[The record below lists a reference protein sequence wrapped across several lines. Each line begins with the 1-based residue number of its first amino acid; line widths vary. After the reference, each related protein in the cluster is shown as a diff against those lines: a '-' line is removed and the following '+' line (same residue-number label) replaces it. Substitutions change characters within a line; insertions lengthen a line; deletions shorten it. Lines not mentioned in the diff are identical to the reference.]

1 MQKKCSE
8 MQDSPGHS
16 LQLSGE
22 SGGSSIYANLLP
34 VPIKQTRGFICDIDI
49 ISMSI
54 VYIGVILS
62 FENISLFLGGILCWM
77 YYNSKMLGAWS
88 ANQIVFV
95 LTPHE
100 MYHI

>member
-62 FENISLFLGGILCWM
+62 FENISLFWGAFCAGCTTTARCWVRGLPIKLCL
-77 YYNSKMLGAWS
+77 Y
-88 ANQIVFV
+88 
-95 LTPHE
+95 
-100 MYHI
+100 